1 MSSFSMPFSSSSS
14 ALCLCQSPFSGKR
27 HHSFPWRFSS
37 QSCSGTPQAP
47 RAIVLPIQLSE
58 TGICGGPSAVDHKV
72 WGLVECQQFF
82 YQTSMTL
89 DASQSTVRIL
99 ADGGKWVCGFERIG
113 KKENSVVYSIS
124 IFPPLR
130 MSQLTDSD
138 SQLVIIDESSFEA
151 SIHEHALGCPV
162 TGTSSVS
169 NRCAITRG
177 FIVTINSL
185 LSIPSLA
192 QTQLHLPS
200 PLARTSGLTQP
211 AKKTSTVPRITR
223 LPKQILSNTLMKKNG
238 HTFHRHFK
246 D

>member
-37 QSCSGTPQAP
+37 QSCSGTPQAH

-58 TGICGGPSAVDHKV
+58 TGICGGPSEVDHEV
-72 WGLVECQQFF
+72 WGLVEMSAVLLPNK
-82 YQTSMTL
+82 YGL
-89 DASQSTVRIL
+89 DASQNTARIL
-99 ADGGKWVCGFERIG
+99 ADGGKWVCGFERIAT
-113 KKENSVVYSIS
+113 KENSVVSSIS

-138 SQLVIIDESSFEA
+138 SQPGIIDESSFEA
-151 SIHEHALGCPV
+151 SIHEHAPGCPV

-177 FIVTINSL
+177 FIVTISSL

-192 QTQLHLPS
+192 QTQLHLPLLS
-200 PLARTSGLTQP
+200 RALLALRSQP
-211 AKKTSTVPRITR
+211 RR
-223 LPKQILSNTLMKKNG
+223 RQQ
-238 HTFHRHFK
+238 FHE
-246 D
+246 